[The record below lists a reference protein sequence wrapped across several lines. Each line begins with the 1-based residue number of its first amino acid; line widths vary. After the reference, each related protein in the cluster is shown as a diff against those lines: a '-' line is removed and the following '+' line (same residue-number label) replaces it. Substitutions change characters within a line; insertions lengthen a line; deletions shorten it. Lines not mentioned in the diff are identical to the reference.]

1 MQLCDEAVNGDP
13 GGMVGKARAEEFI
26 LLQVDA
32 VCFQGLR
39 IQMLAAF
46 TICKVFGDLFI

>member
-1 MQLCDEAVNGDP
+1 MQLSDEAVNGDS
-13 GGMVGKARAEEFI
+13 GGRVGKARAEELI

-32 VCFQGLR
+32 ICLKGLR
-39 IQMLAAF
+39 VQMLTAF